1 MSYSIELDREG
12 LNDMLKSFKEG
23 KTSNFGLRFYH
34 IPHLLHVTIEH
45 FSQTFSQLNEV
56 CEMQTSLHEKH
67 YDIDKD
73 NPMSSQL
80 KVVEIT
86 LAELFQYELYSIL
99 AIQND
104 LSEIKAVNGI
114 YEEMKKLS
122 DKIHSLTTDN

>member
-1 MSYSIELDREG
+1 
-12 LNDMLKSFKEG
+12 
-23 KTSNFGLRFYH
+23 
-34 IPHLLHVTIEH
+34 
-45 FSQTFSQLNEV
+45 
-56 CEMQTSLHEKH
+56 MQTSLHEKH

-80 KVVEIT
+80 K
-86 LAELFQYELYSIL
+86 
-99 AIQND
+99 ND

>member
-86 LAELFQYELYSIL
+86 LAELF
-99 AIQND
+99 
-104 LSEIKAVNGI
+104 
-114 YEEMKKLS
+114 
-122 DKIHSLTTDN
+122 

>member
-1 MSYSIELDREG
+1 
-12 LNDMLKSFKEG
+12 
-23 KTSNFGLRFYH
+23 
-34 IPHLLHVTIEH
+34 
-45 FSQTFSQLNEV
+45 
-56 CEMQTSLHEKH
+56 MQTSLHEKH